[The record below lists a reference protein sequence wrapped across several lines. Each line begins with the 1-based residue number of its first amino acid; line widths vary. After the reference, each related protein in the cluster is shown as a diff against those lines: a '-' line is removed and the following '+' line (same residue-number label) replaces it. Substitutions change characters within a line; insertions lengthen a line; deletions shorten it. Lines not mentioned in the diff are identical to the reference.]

1 MTNCPRCY
9 AELDEDNIAPDG
21 SLYCS
26 CGWYEWDD
34 DEPGSSH
41 RADELDDDPIDA
53 WLEDHP
59 ARSLEDKLADLESGD
74 DQFDAPEEGWDA

>member
-34 DEPGSSH
+34 DLV
-41 RADELDDDPIDA
+41 DE

-59 ARSLEDKLADLESGD
+59 ARSLEEKIADLESGA